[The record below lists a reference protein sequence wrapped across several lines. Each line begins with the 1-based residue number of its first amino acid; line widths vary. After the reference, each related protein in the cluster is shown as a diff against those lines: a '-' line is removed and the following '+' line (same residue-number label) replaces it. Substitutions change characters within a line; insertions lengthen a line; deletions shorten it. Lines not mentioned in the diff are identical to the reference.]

1 MSLQERDRERL
12 NYNQKGGNG
21 SRDSSNVTAN
31 QRMSAVPR
39 RWKRPRDR
47 PPGTSKKKPPCWH
60 FDLKPCKM
68 QVRLLASGAMR
79 TNLHCLTPLSSLKC
93 YSIKGTNT
101 VTKVTPILRKW
112 KVSIF
117 PHRKK
122 QTKKIPPLSIGTIC
136 CQLQTIWKYSVFPIY
151 YNFIYRF
158 LLILAL

>member
-1 MSLQERDRERL
+1 MEAETQAMWWQTKECQQSPEGERG
-12 NYNQKGGNG
+12 Q
-21 SRDSSNVTAN
+21 
-31 QRMSAVPR
+31 
-39 RWKRPRDR
+39 
-47 PPGTSKKKPPCWH
+47 GT
-60 FDLKPCKM
+60 D
-68 QVRLLASGAMR
+68 LLAPPKR
-79 TNLHCLTPLSSLKC
+79 THPADILIWSPVRCRSDFWPLELWEQICIVLRPLSSLKC

-101 VTKVTPILRKW
+101 VTKVTPFLRKW

-136 CQLQTIWKYSVFPIY
+136 CQLQTIWKYSIFPIY